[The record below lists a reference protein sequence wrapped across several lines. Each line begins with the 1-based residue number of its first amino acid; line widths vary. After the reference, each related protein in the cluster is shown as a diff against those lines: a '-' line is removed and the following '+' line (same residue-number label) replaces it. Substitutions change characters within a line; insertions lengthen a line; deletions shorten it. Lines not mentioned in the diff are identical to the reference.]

1 MQVKSILALGSTAMR
16 MGLGITTGLR
26 DSDVQVSLRLRSAA
40 FQFGDL
46 LLGFVVL
53 DDIRTQV
60 K

>member
-46 LLGFVVL
+46 LLGFVF
-53 DDIRTQV
+53 R
-60 K
+60 